1 MSVRG
6 NLPSKE
12 EIDKLDSG
20 KKVRE
25 FYNRY
30 YTEKF
35 SFPVNQ
41 IDAMVGFFERRGFDK
56 SSATATTTI
65 LLQQAKLDNVNP
77 FTLLDTLKGMD
88 DLSISAVVAEIL
100 NYNRE
105 KISTIGYR
113 RDLDEQTFEKRNVKA

>member
-1 MSVRG
+1 MSIRG
-6 NLPSKE
+6 NIPPKT

-20 KKVRE
+20 AKVRE
-25 FYNRY
+25 FYNTY

-77 FTLLDTLKGMD
+77 FTLLDTLKGLD

-113 RDLDEQTFEKRNVKA
+113 KESTQETFEQRNVKA

>member
-6 NLPSKE
+6 NLPKKE
-12 EIDKLDSG
+12 EINSLDSG

-41 IDAMVGFFERRGFDK
+41 IDAMVGFFEKRGWDR

-65 LLQQAKLDNVNP
+65 LLQQSKLDNVNP
-77 FTLLDTLKGMD
+77 FTLLDTLKGLN

-113 RDLDEQTFEKRNVKA
+113 RGDQEDTFEQRNIRA

>member
-1 MSVRG
+1 MSIRG
-6 NLPSKE
+6 NIPPKT

-20 KKVRE
+20 AKVRE
-25 FYNRY
+25 FYNTY

-77 FTLLDTLKGMD
+77 FTLLDTLKGLD

-105 KISTIGYR
+105 KISTIGFKIEDIVER
-113 RDLDEQTFEKRNVKA
+113 TEARNIIV

>member
-1 MSVRG
+1 MSIRG
-6 NLPSKE
+6 NIPPKE
-12 EIDKLDSG
+12 QIDKLDSG
-20 KKVRE
+20 AKVRE
-25 FYNRY
+25 FYNTY

-65 LLQQAKLDNVNP
+65 LLQQAKLDSVNP
-77 FTLLDTLKGMD
+77 FTLLDTLKGLD

-113 RDLDEQTFEKRNVKA
+113 KESTQETFEQRNVKA